1 MNSIKVIFHEI
12 YYLEE
17 KTAVLLILVT
27 AILIIAVTCLLVIKE
42 LNKDDSDD

>member
-1 MNSIKVIFHEI
+1 MNSIKVIFYEI

-17 KTAVLLILVT
+17 KTAVLFILVS
-27 AILIIAVTCLLVIKE
+27 AILIISITCLLVIKE